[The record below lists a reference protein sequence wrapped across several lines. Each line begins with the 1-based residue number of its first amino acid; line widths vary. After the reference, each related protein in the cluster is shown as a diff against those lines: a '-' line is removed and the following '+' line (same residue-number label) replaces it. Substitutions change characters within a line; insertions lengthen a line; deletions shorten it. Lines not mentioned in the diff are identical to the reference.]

1 MLTLSLALI
10 GMNILLL
17 KYGLTTWLDSIQA
30 SGVLATFT
38 GLIDLAMKLLFGNC
52 AN

>member
-10 GMNILLL
+10 GLDVLLL
-17 KYGLTTWLDSIQA
+17 KYGLMTWMDSIQA
-30 SGVLATFT
+30 SGVMATFAA
-38 GLIDLAMKLLFGNC
+38 LIDLAMKLIFGNC